1 MSTTRLSRSIP
12 FWVLVAGSVVAIA
25 GGAYLLITKL
35 AVMASTLTD
44 GSATGVEVY
53 AGQTWAVIGGIL
65 VGAGL
70 VGLALALTLAA
81 LRAVVAPR
89 AIEVEA
95 VEVISAPAWEDEVV
109 ETVPASRAEARTA
122 AAPVTAAAPATAAA
136 DPEVAFAAEEPDATS
151 PTDAE
156 TPRA

>member
-1 MSTTRLSRSIP
+1 MPTTRLSRSIP

-53 AGQTWAVIGGIL
+53 AGQTWAVVGGIL

-81 LRAVVAPR
+81 LRAVLAPR
-89 AIEVEA
+89 HRPEDTRVGRLVTCRHLADHL
-95 VEVISAPAWEDEVV
+95 PA
-109 ETVPASRAEARTA
+109 
-122 AAPVTAAAPATAAA
+122 
-136 DPEVAFAAEEPDATS
+136 FLQHL
-151 PTDAE
+151 
-156 TPRA
+156 

>member
-1 MSTTRLSRSIP
+1 MPTTRLSRSIP
-12 FWVLVAGSVVAIA
+12 FWVLVAGSVV
-25 GGAYLLITKL
+25 
-35 AVMASTLTD
+35 
-44 GSATGVEVY
+44 
-53 AGQTWAVIGGIL
+53 
-65 VGAGL
+65 
-70 VGLALALTLAA
+70 
-81 LRAVVAPR
+81 

>member
-1 MSTTRLSRSIP
+1 MPTTRLSRSIP

-95 VEVISAPAWEDEVV
+95 VEVISAPAWEDEIV
-109 ETVPASRAEARTA
+109 ETVPASRAEAR
-122 AAPVTAAAPATAAA
+122 TAAAPATAAA
-136 DPEVAFAAEEPDATS
+136 DPEVAFAAGEPDATS